1 VIAKK
6 GRRDHYLPQGYMRG
20 FIDPARENL
29 PQPLWHLDIPYQRW
43 SMRSTKQIGHD
54 TGFYDYAGTAPELD
68 SLESAD
74 DAFRELENDF
84 PRIRGRLLAKHFR
97 NWHKHLGL
105 LLRYMQMIRARSPLF
120 FAQKEDEGKA
130 LQTWT
135 AKDVHADVKT
145 LTLTSMEPAPP
156 PAPFLKNRTITQM
169 REEIQKGGSWLWD
182 FNWALRFCDSV
193 AEPFITSEAP
203 LVAEGPATEIS
214 QALQHPETLLFFP
227 LCWQACLIGSLQ
239 RFDLGTAKFSSE
251 DMRTFRM
258 KYRRFA
264 QVFLI
269 SPAKLDDISAPV

>member
-1 VIAKK
+1 
-6 GRRDHYLPQGYMRG
+6 MRG
-20 FIDPARENL
+20 FIDPAREDL
-29 PQPLWHLDIPYQRW
+29 PQPLWHLDIPYKRW

-68 SLESAD
+68 SLETAD

-84 PRIRGRLLAKHFR
+84 PRIRGRLLSKRFR
-97 NWHKHLGL
+97 NWHKHLGF

-120 FAQKEDEGKA
+120 FAQKEEEGKA

-135 AKDVHADVKT
+135 VKDVHPDGKT

-156 PAPFLKNRTITQM
+156 PAPFIKNRTITQM
-169 REEIQKGGSWLWD
+169 REEIQKGGSWLLD
-182 FNWALRFCDSV
+182 FNWALRYCDSV
-193 AEPFITSEAP
+193 AEPFITSDAP

-251 DMRTFRM
+251 DMRTFRT

-269 SPAKLDDISAPV
+269 SPAKLDDISSPVSGRAKQ